1 MKMRVSVARAL
12 ATRPEALLLD
22 EPFAALDEITRNR
35 IDDDLLR
42 LWREQRWSALFV
54 THSVYESVYLSTRV
68 AVMSSR
74 PGRIV
79 EEIEIDLP
87 QPRTAELRG
96 TARLAESCAVV
107 SAALQRAAGD
117 EARAAS

>member
-1 MKMRVSVARAL
+1 MRVSVARAL

-96 TARLAESCAVV
+96 TARFAESCAVV